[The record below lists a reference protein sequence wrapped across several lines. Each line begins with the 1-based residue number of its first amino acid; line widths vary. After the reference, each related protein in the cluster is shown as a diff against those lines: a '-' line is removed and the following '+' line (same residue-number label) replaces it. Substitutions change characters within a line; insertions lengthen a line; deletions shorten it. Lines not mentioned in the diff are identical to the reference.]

1 MNKHTQNLVPASQE
15 DKKEAVNIGVNLS
28 NQLIA
33 TSLTL
38 IAVVGAIS
46 TFILQAR
53 VVSIW
58 FYLFATVSFLFLLL
72 SIYSGGKGINKARN
86 AGYNGDWSLK
96 VSGSFFNR
104 QAIMT
109 GLGVLCFCSMFFFGH
124 DKDSKLEKSAIET
137 NQLLVKQVELT
148 NQMFDRM
155 TKEQAQQINL
165 LIIKVDSLQDKIAE
179 IKK

>member
-1 MNKHTQNLVPASQE
+1 MNKKSQDLASASQE

-38 IAVVGAIS
+38 IAVVGAVS

-53 VVSIW
+53 EVSIW
-58 FYLFATVSFLFLLL
+58 FYLFAMVSFLLLLL

-86 AGYNGDWSLK
+86 AGYCGDWSLK

-124 DKDSKLEKSAIET
+124 NKDSTLEKAVIET

-148 NQMFDRM
+148 NQMLDRL
-155 TKEQAQQINL
+155 TKEQAQRINL
-165 LIIKVDSLQDKIAE
+165 LIFKVDSLQDKIVE
-179 IKK
+179 FKK